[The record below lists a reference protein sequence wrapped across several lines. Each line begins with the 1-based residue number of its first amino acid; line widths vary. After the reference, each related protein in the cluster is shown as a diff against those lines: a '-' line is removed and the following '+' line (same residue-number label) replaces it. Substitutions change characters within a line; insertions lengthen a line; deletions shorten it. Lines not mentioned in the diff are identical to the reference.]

1 MAVSQKDGQLIRQI
15 YEFGAS
21 AGSLEGYLYHK
32 PDTAHIDMNALPVWA
47 DNLAAAYQHLPPE
60 ALKNIQEAID
70 QTLGRTIHFHSL
82 VSLVGEDHPLVSK
95 LRALTVGPLPSS
107 ANDFRKRKWFHQ

>member
-1 MAVSQKDGQLIRQI
+1 MLSKGEGQLIRQI

-32 PDTAHIDMNALPVWA
+32 PDTAHIDLNALPVWV
-47 DNLAAAYQHLPPE
+47 DNLAAAYQHLPSE
-60 ALKNIQEAID
+60 ALKTFQEAID
-70 QTLGRTIHFHSL
+70 QTLGRTIHSL

-95 LRALTVGPLPSS
+95 LKALTVGSLPAS
-107 ANDFRKRKWFHQ
+107 ADDFTKRKWFHK